1 MRTEFSGLL
10 DPRKLGALDGGPAA
24 ALEAVWAADA
34 ADATST
40 PPPVA
45 SSLQPGASVESTRD
59 VYRRALEAFTRLEA
73 TYFGTD
79 IVLVSHGD
87 TLSIFTAALLGTDL
101 RSHHADY
108 PYELGQMRVVDL
120 TGPPAAGGGGLRPAR
135 PAWQPVAGGPAHMA
149 RRAGRTGR
157 RGGRGGRCGGG
168 KGRVANS

>member
-10 DPRKLGALDGGPAA
+10 DPRKLGALDGGPSA

-120 TGPPAAGGGGLRPAR
+120 TGPPAAGGVAYDPRDLRGNLSREDPR
-135 PAWQPVAGGPAHMA
+135 TWRVAPD
-149 RRAGRTGR
+149 
-157 RGGRGGRCGGG
+157 
-168 KGRVANS
+168 GRVAAVGTGDAAAGAARGG